1 MTCAWKDKERG
12 GSKDSA
18 DKDATAEQINKASH
32 RFLVDKVLN
41 GQVPL
46 WCRPRWLQ
54 LLSRP
59 DLFRL
64 LGADLGLGLPL
75 LRLRLPRQL
84 PSTSPPPRLAA
95 QPWRSSP
102 PCVFRNPCTPLL
114 FKYIGHAVYQSGGF
128 QSRLLL

>member
-18 DKDATAEQINKASH
+18 DKDATAEQVNKVSH

-41 GQVPL
+41 GQVPFGS
-46 WCRPRWLQ
+46 RPRWLQ

-84 PSTSPPPRLAA
+84 PSASPPPGLAA
-95 QPWRSSP
+95 QPWRASP

-128 QSRLLL
+128 Q